1 MLPHR
6 WKIQIPPKAEIMQQA
21 NSSTDP
27 IVEILRLAYRR
38 GLAIQREK
46 ERTQTGNQAL
56 SQTGG
61 RVDQRQ
67 VNTAEQPAPVNL
79 INE

>member
-1 MLPHR
+1 ML
-6 WKIQIPPKAEIMQQA
+6 QA

-56 SQTGG
+56 SKTLEL
-61 RVDQRQ
+61 VDQRQ
-67 VNTAEQPAPVNL
+67 DNVIEQPAPANL